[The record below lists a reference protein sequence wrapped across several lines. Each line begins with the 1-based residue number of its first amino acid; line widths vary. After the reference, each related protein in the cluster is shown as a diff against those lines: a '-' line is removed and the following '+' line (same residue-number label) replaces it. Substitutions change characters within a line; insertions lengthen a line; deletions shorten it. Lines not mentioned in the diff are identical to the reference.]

1 MCESAGQLF
10 VVADDEHTLA
20 TFPTLIDAPGARHL
34 LLRPDA
40 QDHAPMP
47 KAHKPDLEALC
58 VLPDGTLLALPSG
71 STAARAVGAVITLDN
86 GVPVLPARTLDFSP
100 LFQRLAQETRSLNLE
115 GAAVIG
121 QRLWLAQRGNRV
133 APSALFEID
142 LSALSGSE
150 VPASAFRRAVTLS
163 LGELDGVPFTPT
175 DLCPIDGG
183 RLLVSAVCEDTRDS
197 YNDGACVAA
206 AIAIVEP
213 GQPVERFERLD
224 PTYKVEGL
232 ILRPGSWLW
241 MVCDADDA
249 SAPSPLLE
257 GKL

>member
-1 MCESAGQLF
+1 
-10 VVADDEHTLA
+10 
-20 TFPTLIDAPGARHL
+20 
-34 LLRPDA
+34 
-40 QDHAPMP
+40 MP
-47 KAHKPDLEALC
+47 KGHKPDLEALC
-58 VLPDGTLLALPSG
+58 LLPDGTLLALPSG
-71 STAARAVGAVITLDN
+71 STAARHLGAVITLQH
-86 GVPVLPARTLDFSP
+86 GRPVLPARPLDFSA

-133 APSALFEID
+133 SPSALFEID
-142 LSALSGSE
+142 LNALTGSE
-150 VPASAFRRAVTLS
+150 VPASAFRRAVSLT

-183 RLLVSAVCEDTRDS
+183 RLLVSAVCENTTDS

-213 GQPVERFERLD
+213 GQPLERFERLD

-232 ILRPGSWLW
+232 ISRPGGVLW
-241 MVCDADDA
+241 MVCDADDP
-249 SAPSPLLE
+249 SVPSPLLE
-257 GKL
+257 GQL